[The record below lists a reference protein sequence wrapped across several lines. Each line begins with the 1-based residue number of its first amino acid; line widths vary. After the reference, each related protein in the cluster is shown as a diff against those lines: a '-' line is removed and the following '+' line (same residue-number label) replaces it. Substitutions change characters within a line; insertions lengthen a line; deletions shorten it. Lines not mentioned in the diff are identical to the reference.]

1 MKEPRTLLRLLRRK
15 NEACQKSDVL
25 VPNQQGPQNLAH
37 THCLVDQTSIY
48 VNYIPE
54 LDDPCPSSV
63 EISWGRVW
71 LIVGNHCRRMQV
83 KYGLNAFFTDV
94 NTHGPSAYRDI
105 WNDCTW
111 KDFNMCV
118 CVCVRLC
125 ACVCLSLCIN
135 WCAHVHSH
143 RHIYLDLP
151 RIKDRFQHDVSNAKK
166 ISWILW
172 TSDILTA
179 GMGGNSLG
187 IYRTVH
193 HGKP

>member
-15 NEACQKSDVL
+15 KWSMPKIRCVSAKSARATKFGPHPLFGRSNLHLRQLYPRVRWPMPIQRWNCLGACLTYRRKPLQANASQVWFKCFLHWREYPWTLSL
-25 VPNQQGPQNLAH
+25 SGYMKWLYLEGFQ
-37 THCLVDQTSIY
+37 
-48 VNYIPE
+48 
-54 LDDPCPSSV
+54 
-63 EISWGRVW
+63 RVR
-71 LIVGNHCRRMQV
+71 I
-83 KYGLNAFFTDV
+83 
-94 NTHGPSAYRDI
+94 
-105 WNDCTW
+105 
-111 KDFNMCV
+111 
-118 CVCVRLC
+118 CVCVRVC

-179 GMGGNSLG
+179 GMGG
-187 IYRTVH
+187 I
-193 HGKP
+193 P